1 MSSLTTDGIGSDNV
15 ARSSRPVLGFRWPP
29 LSSKSTE
36 TCPACRSVGCA
47 LPVGSWPARW
57 RGAGRPVPFGEGMIA
72 GGAEAGTNRARPQRA
87 ARKRVTAR
95 WWWVGDDRQVTSATR
110 ASQKHRHRHDP
121 ERLANHE
128 PPGTTKRKPQSEHG
142 SALPLPLPVAMHGG
156 LVDPHT
162 GPCLVLKIFAK

>member
-1 MSSLTTDGIGSDNV
+1 MMSSLTTDGIGSDNV

-110 ASQKHRHRHDP
+110 ASQSTGTGMTLSGWLIMSP
-121 ERLANHE
+121 QERRNESPSRNMDLHC
-128 PPGTTKRKPQSEHG
+128 HCHC
-142 SALPLPLPVAMHGG
+142 PLQCMVGWSTHTQG
-156 LVDPHT
+156 LV
-162 GPCLVLKIFAK
+162 